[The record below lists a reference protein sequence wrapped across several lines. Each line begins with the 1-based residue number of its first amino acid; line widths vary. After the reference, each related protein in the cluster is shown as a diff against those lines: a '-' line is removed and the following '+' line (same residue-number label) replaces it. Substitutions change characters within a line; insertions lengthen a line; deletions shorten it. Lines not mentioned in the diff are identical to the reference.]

1 MMLMRI
7 LPGISESRYTSHGSS
22 ILRIMMKSKIYAP
35 DVLDDKSIS
44 ESRYTIPWVKYLTD
58 NNVIKDIYRGCY
70 DKSISESRYT
80 IPWVKYLTDNN
91 VMKDI
96 RPGC

>member
-1 MMLMRI
+1 
-7 LPGISESRYTSHGSS
+7 
-22 ILRIMMKSKIYAP
+22 MMKSKIYAP

-58 NNVIKDIYRGCY
+58 NNVIKDIYPGCY